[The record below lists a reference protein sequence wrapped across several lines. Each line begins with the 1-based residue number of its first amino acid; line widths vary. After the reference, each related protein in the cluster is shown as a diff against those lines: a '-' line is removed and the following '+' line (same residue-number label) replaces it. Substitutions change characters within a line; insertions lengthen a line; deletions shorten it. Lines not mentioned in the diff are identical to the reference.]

1 MKFSKA
7 IVSLVI
13 LLNAAF
19 TVAVLYIFYRIGV
32 EPTTLIG
39 AWFGFTT
46 IELWALA
53 GIKSGRLKHGMTRRR
68 YSEGILEEEID
79 QPKILGSRGKRGFH
93 YFE

>member
-19 TVAVLYIFYRIGV
+19 TVAVLYIFYRVGV

-46 IELWALA
+46 VELWALA
-53 GIKSGRLKHGMTRRR
+53 GIKKREIEKQNDREGM
-68 YSEGILEEEID
+68 
-79 QPKILGSRGKRGFH
+79 
-93 YFE
+93 

>member
-7 IVSLVI
+7 IVALVI

-19 TVAVLYIFYRIGV
+19 TTAVLFIFYKLGL

-46 IELWALA
+46 VELWALA
-53 GIKSGRLKHGMTRRR
+53 GIKKKELERGE
-68 YSEGILEEEID
+68 SESE
-79 QPKILGSRGKRGFH
+79 
-93 YFE
+93 

>member
-19 TVAVLYIFYRIGV
+19 TIAVLYIFYRIGA

-53 GIKSGRLKHGMTRRR
+53 GIKKKEIEKQNDR
-68 YSEGILEEEID
+68 EEI
-79 QPKILGSRGKRGFH
+79 Q
-93 YFE
+93 

>member
-1 MKFSKA
+1 MKFSKV

-19 TVAVLYIFYRIGV
+19 SIAVLFIFYRIGS

-53 GIKSGRLKHGMTRRR
+53 GIKKREIETRNDK
-68 YSEGILEEEID
+68 EET
-79 QPKILGSRGKRGFH
+79 Q
-93 YFE
+93 

>member
-13 LLNAAF
+13 LLNVIFA
-19 TVAVLYIFYRIGV
+19 VAVLYIFYRVGA

-53 GIKSGRLKHGMTRRR
+53 GIKKK
-68 YSEGILEEEID
+68 EIETQND
-79 QPKILGSRGKRGFH
+79 REVI
-93 YFE
+93 

>member
-13 LLNAAF
+13 LLNVAF
-19 TVAVLYIFYRIGV
+19 AVAVLYIFYRVGA

-53 GIKSGRLKHGMTRRR
+53 GIKKKEIEKQNSK
-68 YSEGILEEEID
+68 EEI
-79 QPKILGSRGKRGFH
+79 
-93 YFE
+93 

>member
-19 TVAVLYIFYRIGV
+19 TVAVLFIFYRVGT
-32 EPTTLIG
+32 EPTVLIG

-46 IELWALA
+46 VELWALA
-53 GIKSGRLKHGMTRRR
+53 GIKKKEVEKFNGR
-68 YSEGILEEEID
+68 E
-79 QPKILGSRGKRGFH
+79 
-93 YFE
+93 

>member
-19 TVAVLYIFYRIGV
+19 TVAVLYIFYRIGA

-46 IELWALA
+46 VELWALA
-53 GIKSGRLKHGMTRRR
+53 GIKKREIEIRNDK
-68 YSEGILEEEID
+68 EGI
-79 QPKILGSRGKRGFH
+79 
-93 YFE
+93 

>member
-7 IVSLVI
+7 IVTLVV

-19 TVAVLYIFYRIGV
+19 TTAVLFIFYRIGT

-46 IELWALA
+46 VELWALA
-53 GIKSGRLKHGMTRRR
+53 GIKRKEIEQNDRG
-68 YSEGILEEEID
+68 ECNDGIMET
-79 QPKILGSRGKRGFH
+79 KTN
-93 YFE
+93 

>member
-19 TVAVLYIFYRIGV
+19 TVAVLFIFYRIGT
-32 EPTTLIG
+32 EPTTLIA

-46 IELWALA
+46 VELWALA
-53 GIKSGRLKHGMTRRR
+53 GIKKREIEQNDR
-68 YSEGILEEEID
+68 EEI
-79 QPKILGSRGKRGFH
+79 Q
-93 YFE
+93 

>member
-13 LLNAAF
+13 LLNTAF
-19 TVAVLYIFYRIGV
+19 SIAVLFIFYHIGT

-46 IELWALA
+46 VELWALA
-53 GIKSGRLKHGMTRRR
+53 GIKKKEIEKQNDR
-68 YSEGILEEEID
+68 EEI
-79 QPKILGSRGKRGFH
+79 
-93 YFE
+93 